1 MPRLGLGQNATVTLD
16 APLVAAA
23 TLRRTHGI
31 DPRACDARDVTHQLQ
46 LAHVLLDGG
55 FDGVATLA
63 EALAGGDHGLGT
75 VDRLDGELVVVDGQ
89 PWRVDWHGVAEVMPL
104 ETRTPFVVVSTLE
117 SPRTVRLRDVDRAG
131 VVAAVEDLVD
141 DPGAVIS
148 VRLEGAFSS
157 VLVRSV
163 PPQDPPY
170 RPYAEVCATDEV
182 RWEHRP
188 FYGVFVGFR
197 FPDLEAAPD
206 EAGSTIPGLHLHGL
220 DRLRTTGGHN
230 HDLHVSDAVLSVG
243 VSRDVVMHLP
253 DRSMLDLLHTPPDM
267 RSLQRRLLRSGPS
280 TVADLASSL
289 DLDPATVTARLEWLA
304 DRGYVTELPGGL
316 AGLGGEP
323 RWRTSLR
330 AHGMRSSG
338 AVADLLEAL

>member
-1 MPRLGLGQNATVTLD
+1 MTLD

-23 TLRRTHGI
+23 TLG
-31 DPRACDARDVTHQLQ
+31 RATGCDAADATHQLQ

-55 FDGVATLA
+55 YDGVATLA

-75 VDRLDGELVVVDGQ
+75 VDRLDGELVVVDGE
-89 PWRVDWHGVAEVMPL
+89 PWRVDWHGTASLMPP

-117 SPRTVRLRDVDRAG
+117 SPRTVRLTDVDRAA
-131 VVAAVEDLVD
+131 VAAAIEDLVD
-141 DPGAVIS
+141 DPAAIVS

-197 FPDLEAAPD
+197 FPDLT
-206 EAGSTIPGLHLHGL
+206 AGPPGATIPGLHLHGL

-230 HDLHVSDAVLSVG
+230 HDLHVKDAVLSVG

-253 DRSMLDLLHTPPDM
+253 DRSMLDLLQTPPPM
-267 RSLQRRLLRSGPS
+267 RTLQRRLLRSGPS
-280 TVADLASSL
+280 TVAELAATL
-289 DLDPATVTARLEWLA
+289 DVDPALVTQRLEWLA
-304 DRGYVTELPGGL
+304 DRGYVTELPGGI

-323 RWRTSLR
+323 RWRTALR
-330 AHGMRSSG
+330 AHGSRPSG
-338 AVADLLEAL
+338 ALAGVLEAL

>member
-1 MPRLGLGQNATVTLD
+1 VPAVGQNASVTLD

-31 DPRACDARDVTHQLQ
+31 DPRQCDAADVTHQLQ

-75 VDRLDGELVVVDGQ
+75 VDRLDGELVVVDGE
-89 PWRVDWHGVAEVMPL
+89 PWRVDWHGAAELMPL
-104 ETRTPFVVVSTLE
+104 DTRTPFVVVSTLD
-117 SPRTVRLRDVDRAG
+117 SPTTVRLRDVDRAG
-131 VVAAVEDLVD
+131 VVAAIEDLVD
-141 DPGAVIS
+141 DPGAVVS
-148 VRLEGAFSS
+148 VRLEGAFSW

-170 RPYAEVCATDEV
+170 RPYSEVCLTDEV

-197 FPDLEAAPD
+197 FPDLEGGQGGPGA
-206 EAGSTIPGLHLHGL
+206 TIPGLHLHGL

-230 HDLHVSDAVLSVG
+230 HDLLVKDAVLSVG

-253 DRSMLDLLHTPPDM
+253 DKSMLDLLQTPPDM
-267 RSLQRRLLRSGPS
+267 RALQRRLLRSGPS
-280 TVADLASSL
+280 TVAELAAHL
-289 DLDPATVTARLEWLA
+289 DVDPAVVTARLEWLA
-304 DRGYVTELPGGL
+304 DRGYVSELAGGV

-323 RWRTSLR
+323 RWRTALR
-330 AHGMRSSG
+330 AHASRSSR
-338 AVADLLEAL
+338 AVTDLLETL

>member
-1 MPRLGLGQNATVTLD
+1 MTLD

-23 TLRRTHGI
+23 TLRRSRGV
-31 DPRACDARDVTHQLQ
+31 DPRTCAAADVTHQLQ

-75 VDRLDGELVVVDGQ
+75 VDRLDGELVVVDGE
-89 PWRVDWHGVAEVMPL
+89 PWRVNWHGTAELMPL
-104 ETRTPFVVVSTLE
+104 ETRTPFVVVSTLD
-117 SPRTVRLRDVDRAG
+117 SPRTVRLRDVDRGG
-131 VVAAVEDLVD
+131 VIAAVEDLVD
-141 DPGAVIS
+141 DPGAVVS

-163 PPQDPPY
+163 PPQEPPY
-170 RPYAEVCATDEV
+170 RPYAEVCLTDEV
-182 RWEHRP
+182 RWVHKP

-197 FPDLEAAPD
+197 FPDLESPGA
-206 EAGSTIPGLHLHGL
+206 TIPGLHLHGL

-230 HDLHVSDAVLSVG
+230 HELQVKDATLSVG

-253 DRSMLDLLHTPPDM
+253 DRTMTDLLETPPDM
-267 RSLQRRLLRSGPS
+267 RAVQRRLLRSGPS
-280 TVADLASSL
+280 TIPDVAAALGVSDIE
-289 DLDPATVTARLEWLA
+289 ARRRMDWLA
-304 DRGYVTELPGGL
+304 DRGFVIELAGGI

-323 RWRTSLR
+323 RWQTALR
-330 AHGMRSSG
+330 AHGRRASG
-338 AVADLLEAL
+338 TVADLLDSL

>member
-1 MPRLGLGQNATVTLD
+1 MPPVTLD

-23 TLRRTHGI
+23 TLRRTHGT
-31 DPRACDARDVTHQLQ
+31 DPRLCTASDVTHQLQ

-75 VDRLDGELVVVDGQ
+75 VDRLDGELVVVDGE
-89 PWRVDWHGVAEVMPL
+89 PWRVDHHGVASLMPL
-104 ETRTPFVVVSTLE
+104 DTRTPFVVVSTLE
-117 SPRTVRLRDVDRAG
+117 SPRTVRLQDVTREQ
-131 VVAAVEDLVD
+131 VALAVEDLVD
-141 DPGAVIS
+141 DPGAVVS
-148 VRLEGAFSS
+148 VRLEGAFRS

-170 RPYAEVCATDEV
+170 RPYAEVCASDEV
-182 RWEHRP
+182 RWVHTP

-197 FPDLEAAPD
+197 FPDLEAAPG
-206 EAGSTIPGLHLHGL
+206 ATISGLHLHGL

-253 DRSMLDLLHTPPDM
+253 DRGMTDLLETPADM
-267 RSLQRRLLRSGPS
+267 RTVQRRLLRAGPS
-280 TVADLASSL
+280 TIAELAVGL
-289 DLDPATVTARLEWLA
+289 DLDPVEVTRRLEWLA
-304 DRGYVTELPGGL
+304 DRGFVTELSGGI

-323 RWRTSLR
+323 RWQTSLR
-330 AHGMRSSG
+330 AHGTRSSG
-338 AVADLLEAL
+338 RVADVLEAL